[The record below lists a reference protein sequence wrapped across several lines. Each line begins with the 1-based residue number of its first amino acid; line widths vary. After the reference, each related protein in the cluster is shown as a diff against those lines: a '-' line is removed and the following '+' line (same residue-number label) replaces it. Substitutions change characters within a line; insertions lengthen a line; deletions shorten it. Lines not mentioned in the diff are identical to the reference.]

1 MFTITE
7 IRFQMAF
14 NSTLNKIVI
23 FPIHCLE
30 KSEVFC
36 EDVCGK
42 NPGVT
47 CGGDKTNRQGIICGC
62 QDDDKMFDKPSR
74 TCKGKWENTLIII
87 K

>member
-1 MFTITE
+1 M
-7 IRFQMAF
+7 
-14 NSTLNKIVI
+14 
-23 FPIHCLE
+23 
-30 KSEVFC
+30 FC